1 MSVSLIKRSK
11 IWSAAWLDGA
21 QTNIRPLCQRSRGA
35 DMAETTNCTRNEVFP
50 VPGGPCTMEN
60 GFCKPRCTANCCFSF
75 SPACSTRAA
84 DFRIT
89 WLTSKDGRSYRK
101 TKKSLLTLN
110 EHRIRALSASNCS
123 KWLVQGLPKVAFPLP
138 SSSLVNFLAESSAYH
153 LGVVILACPS
163 KAVCSFSHWKGPE

>member
-75 SPACSTRAA
+75 NPACSTRAA

-89 WLTSKDGRSYRK
+89 WLTSELKMPVPTVKQRSHYWPW
-101 TKKSLLTLN
+101 TN
-110 EHRIRALSASNCS
+110 IEYVH
-123 KWLVQGLPKVAFPLP
+123 LVHLIAPSDLFKGCQRSHFHFPLHLLWT
-138 SSSLVNFLAESSAYH
+138 SWESQAH
-153 LGVVILACPS
+153 TI
-163 KAVCSFSHWKGPE
+163 